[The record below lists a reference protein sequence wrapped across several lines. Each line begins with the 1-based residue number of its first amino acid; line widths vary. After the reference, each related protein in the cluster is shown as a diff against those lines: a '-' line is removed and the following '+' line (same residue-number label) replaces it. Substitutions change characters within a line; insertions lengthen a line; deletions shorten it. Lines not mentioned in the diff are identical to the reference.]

1 MCKQFHSRR
10 LERWSKRT
18 VGEECLV
25 LGEYV
30 SARVRGLMPDVEGVL
45 SVHLDVSLM
54 KKTLAGAA
62 PSCRRCLQRG
72 QGRDWCRLG
81 IKDGVMK

>member
-54 KKTLAGAA
+54 KKLHQVVDDVFRGDREEIGAGWE
-62 PSCRRCLQRG
+62 L
-72 QGRDWCRLG
+72 
-81 IKDGVMK
+81 KTE

>member
-25 LGEYV
+25 LGEKKLHQV
-30 SARVRGLMPDVEGVL
+30 VDDVFRGDREEIGAGWEL
-45 SVHLDVSLM
+45 
-54 KKTLAGAA
+54 KTE
-62 PSCRRCLQRG
+62 
-72 QGRDWCRLG
+72 
-81 IKDGVMK
+81 